1 MCRHAC
7 EHVYRL
13 LEVEGRPMISI
24 NIYEISSVCINIC
37 KISSVCINIYEISS
51 VCINIYEI
59 SSVCINIYEISSVCI
74 ETTKVNVSMKE
85 SAAEPGKFD
94 SFSLCCST

>member
-24 NIYEISSVCINIC
+24 DIYEISSVFISIC
-37 KISSVCINIYEISS
+37 K
-51 VCINIYEI
+51 I